1 MIFGEKSVFAVECE
15 FTSQEGSWIY
25 GSFRVWLGGSAIGTY
40 SEEVLNLTGSTGV
53 LREPVQAGSIQAGRL
68 GATEFLRRVFEPNF
82 GNGEYSQEEQ
92 LEWGRYRWL
101 AYCEGFETVFSA
113 AALVGHEVRIVWRLT
128 DQGPVNECFVPITT
142 YRAVCAEFVVW
153 LDHGLEERRR
163 GIQ

>member
-15 FTSQEGSWIY
+15 FTSQEGSWVY
-25 GSFRVWLGGSAIGTY
+25 GSFRVWLAGSAIGTY
-40 SEEVLNLTGSTGV
+40 SEEVLNLTGTTGV
-53 LREPVQAGSIQAGRL
+53 LREPVQASSILAGRL
-68 GATEFLRRVFEPNF
+68 GSTQFLRRVFEPNF
-82 GNGEYSQEEQ
+82 GNGENSQKEQ

-128 DQGPVNECFVPITT
+128 DQGPVNECFIPLAT
-142 YRAVCAEFVVW
+142 YSAVCAKFVAW
-153 LDHGLEERRR
+153 LDHELEERRR